1 MSPMLFAALLSMGG
15 ALMLLARVVE
25 FLAADRNCIA
35 IAGVIRR
42 RLPTLSGSLL
52 STELITG

>member
-1 MSPMLFAALLSMGG
+1 MLFAALLSMGS

-35 IAGVIRR
+35 IAGVIRK